1 MDTQQ
6 RDYDP
11 RESTNMAK
19 TRTKRSKYDDHFRR
33 EAVRLLDTRGSRT
46 VEDVA
51 ESLGV
56 SSSMLHRWKKKFGN
70 GARAPADQ
78 DTEADSAAE
87 LRALRKRLR
96 EVEMERDIL
105 KKATAFFAKESR

>member
-11 RESTNMAK
+11 GKSTDMAK
-19 TRTKRSKYDDHFRR
+19 RSTRAKYDENFKR
-33 EAVRLLDTRGSRT
+33 EALRLMETRGSRT

-56 SSSMLHRWKKKFGN
+56 SSSMLHRWKQKFGRK
-70 GARAPADQ
+70 ARTSPAE
-78 DTEADSAAE
+78 DTESDAAAE
-87 LRALRKRLR
+87 VRALRKRLR

-105 KKATAFFAKESR
+105 KKATAFFAKENR